1 MNRRQH
7 DEILNDWLSRHGK
20 LLAKVARS
28 FSVST
33 HDKEDLIQEIAFQ
46 IWTSIPN
53 YKPEVA
59 ETTWIYRVAFYTAI
73 NWSRKE
79 KSRRKRLNAY
89 RMQISEAD
97 SKQTPPDPRLEWLY
111 QRISELGYTDRAL
124 VLLLFDEFSYREMSE
139 TLGISESN
147 VGVRINRIK
156 KKLVEQLE
164 EIKHNELR

>member
-1 MNRRQH
+1 MNQRQQE
-7 DEILNDWLSRHGK
+7 DTLNDWLSRHRN
-20 LLAKVARS
+20 LLIKVARS
-28 FSVST
+28 FAVSA
-33 HDKEDLIQEIAFQ
+33 HDKEDLLQEIAFQ

-79 KSRRKRLNAY
+79 KSRQKRLKEYGIQLLESN
-89 RMQISEAD
+89 SE
-97 SKQTPPDPRLEWLY
+97 QVPPDPRLEWLY
-111 QRISELGYTDRAL
+111 QRINELDYTDRAL
-124 VLLLFDEFSYREMSE
+124 VLLLFDRFSYREMAE

-156 KKLVEQLE
+156 KKLVKQLE
-164 EIKHNELR
+164 EIKHDEL